1 MLLKNLVS
9 AAASSFRV
17 SSRKLFASAILFSG
31 LAFAAAAQAQT
42 ATTDAAHLAT
52 GVASRLTSPIV
63 EGSRVTLQG
72 AVNPLAN
79 KANDRGALPD
89 GTKLE
94 RMQIVLKRSDEQE
107 SSLKRLLNDM
117 HSAGSPSYH
126 KWLTPE
132 QFGKQFGP
140 SDDDVA
146 KLESWLQ
153 SKGFTITSLT
163 PGRQVLEIAGTAG
176 QLKSTFHTE
185 MHQYSVQGVTRYA
198 NANAPDV
205 PTALTP
211 VFGGFVSLN
220 NFRFKSHAKVMGKA
234 QMNATTH
241 EAKAEWTIADGS
253 GSDLVFAPGD
263 FAVQYDLNPVYA
275 AGTKGDGQTIAIV
288 NESNINVALVNN
300 YRTLFGLPANPPQVI
315 IDGSDPGVDGINSPF
330 GPNGAS
336 DEAYL
341 DVEIAGSVAPNAQID
356 LVIANDTAVDS
367 GLTLAMEHAVY
378 TNVAPI
384 VSLSFGDCEA
394 IEGSFNTFLSG
405 LWEQAAAQGQ
415 TVLVST
421 GDSGSAG
428 CDHDT
433 DFAVNGQ
440 AVSGFAS
447 TPYNVAVG
455 GTDFYYSDY
464 ASGGASVGNYWNLT
478 QSNNT
483 PTVSL
488 KTPAPEQPWN
498 NSQYGLDLASFIP
511 YGYSSINAGSGG
523 PSSCAFGTGTSSDGG
538 WATCTGGYPKPS
550 WQTGSGDSVRDI
562 PDVSL
567 FAANG
572 LNASYYP
579 ICAEDADC
587 QPVASD
593 QQVQITGIGGTSAS
607 TPAFAGIMAL
617 VNEKYGRQGQAD
629 YVLYPLAAQFPNSFH
644 DIAVGNNTVPCNT
657 TTVYTTD
664 SNGNVTGTYA
674 PKQCIAVSSPAT
686 VTDSTYGQT
695 VEGEISVDGTN
706 PAYNAAT
713 GYDFATGIG
722 TIDANNLITNWGK
735 ITLAPTSTTLTP
747 SVTSFTHGTAVTM
760 SGSVTGTSTPT
771 GDVALVTTSTEPN
784 NQGEDFFTLS
794 KGTYSQSVNFLPGGS
809 YNIYGYYSGDGVNG
823 PSSSTPVAITVTPE
837 SSSTVLSVYNSLN
850 YPPTS
855 LSSGGT
861 VQYGAP
867 TILNAVPGPTT
878 ASNLTTY
885 PTGSVIF
892 LDGSSA
898 INTAVVTAN
907 GYAQYNG
914 PFAVGSHSITAKYSG
929 DGSYG
934 PSTSSSATFTVT
946 QNKPT
951 ILVTAPNE
959 YNQTDPNGNVYVANG
974 QVTYLLVQVENSA
987 STNGLAAAPTGTVT
1001 MTGAPSGSTT
1011 SATLV
1016 AGVDPYNQSPQGT
1029 AILTIPASASGV
1041 YQPIFNYVGTGTNG
1055 DANYTAASTQYGFD
1069 FVAPAGSLTTTTAA
1083 TASAASTSPT
1093 SLVTVTVNVSASG
1106 SAPTGTVYLVASE
1119 YVVGSANLT
1128 STSSTNST
1136 ATVTFN
1142 SATLYQ
1148 GTNLITVQY
1157 IPTSNSAFKSSAATV
1172 MIANPL
1178 SDFAMVPVSTI
1189 LSVPATGTGAGI
1201 QTDVINLTSTNGF
1214 AGAVSLSCSAS
1225 GGVLCSFGSASATL
1239 TSGGSASATLLID
1252 TGSVTAPGSYNVV
1265 VTGKNAAGTVIHT
1278 LGLTAITT
1286 QTAPIPRFTLTATG
1300 VTIAAPGASAN
1311 STVTVTPSNGFT
1323 GTVALTCTI
1332 SGVASAPTTS
1342 VNPTCAAASANV
1354 TGTSTVTTTI
1364 TINTDA
1370 STTPGTYTAAVNGAS
1385 GSIEAIAPFSL
1396 VVGTPA
1402 APSFTLAGTNVT
1414 IASQGTTGTSTI
1426 TVTPANAFT
1435 GTVALTCSV
1444 TSGPSGAL
1452 TADNPTC
1459 SAASASITGTSAA
1472 TATLTIN
1479 TTAQTAKLE
1488 LPAFKPNGKGIFTAG
1503 GGVVLGAL
1511 LLFGVPFTRRR
1522 REQIKSLRALR
1533 MLSLAFLFALAAGA
1547 VIGCGSGSSGS
1558 GTPPPSGGTT
1568 PGAYTLTVTGTTGST
1583 TANTTITVTVN

>member
-1 MLLKNLVS
+1 MLPKNLLPAAVS
-9 AAASSFRV
+9 SLRASSL
-17 SSRKLFASAILFSG
+17 KLAASAILFCG
-31 LAFAAAAQAQT
+31 LAMAAPMQAQT
-42 ATTDAAHLAT
+42 ATQSANAR
-52 GVASRLTSPIV
+52 VASRLTAPIV
-63 EGSRVTLQG
+63 ESSRVTLQG
-72 AVNPLAN
+72 AVHPLAN
-79 KANDRGALPD
+79 KANDRGLLPD

-107 SSLKRLLNDM
+107 SALKRMLNDL
-117 HSAGSPSYH
+117 HSAGSASYH

-146 KLESWLQ
+146 KLTSWLQ
-153 SKGFTITSLT
+153 SKGFTITGLT
-163 PGRQVLEIAGTAG
+163 PGHQVLEISGTAG
-176 QLKSTFHTE
+176 QLKNTFHAE

-205 PTALTP
+205 PAALTP

-220 NFRFKSHAKVMGKA
+220 NFRFHSHAKVMGKA

-241 EAKAEWTIADGS
+241 ESKAEWTIADGS

-275 AGTKGDGQTIAIV
+275 AGTKGNGQTIAIV

-315 IDGSDPGVDGINSPF
+315 IDGSDPGVDGINSPY

-336 DEAYL
+336 GEAYL
-341 DVEIAGSVAPNAQID
+341 DVEVAGSVAPNAQID

-367 GLTLAMEHAVY
+367 GLTLAIEHAVY
-378 TNVAPI
+378 TNIAPI
-384 VSLSFGDCEA
+384 VSLSFGNCEA
-394 IEGSFNTFLSG
+394 IEGSFNTFISS

-415 TVLVST
+415 TVMVST
-421 GDSGSAG
+421 GDNGSAG
-428 CDHDT
+428 CDFNT

-440 AVSGFAS
+440 AISGFAS

-464 ASGGASVGNYWNLT
+464 ASGGASAGNYWNLT
-478 QSNNT
+478 QSNST

-498 NSQYGLDLASFIP
+498 NSQYGLDLGSFIP
-511 YGYSSINAGSGG
+511 YGYSSIDAGSGG
-523 PSSCAFGTGTSSDGG
+523 PSTLGF
-538 WATCTGGYPKPS
+538 ATTVNGNTTYGPYPKPS

-579 ICAEDADC
+579 ICAADADC
-587 QPVASD
+587 QPVASG

-629 YVLYPLAAQFPNSFH
+629 YVLYALAAQFPNSFH
-644 DIAVGNNTVPCNT
+644 DITVGTNTVPCNT
-657 TTVYTTD
+657 TTVYATD

-674 PKQCIAVSSPAT
+674 PKQCMAVSSPVT

-695 VEGEISVDGTN
+695 TEGEISVNGTTA
-706 PAYNAAT
+706 AYNAGT
-713 GYDFATGIG
+713 GYDLATGIG
-722 TIDANNLITNWGK
+722 TVDANNLITNWGK
-735 ITLAPTSTTLTP
+735 ITLASTTTTLTP

-760 SGSVTGTSTPT
+760 TGSVTGTSTPT
-771 GDVALVTTSTEPN
+771 GNVALVTTSTEPN

-794 KGTYSQSVNFLPGGS
+794 NGTYSQSVNYLPGGS
-809 YNIYGYYSGDGVNG
+809 YSIYGYYSGDGVNG

-837 SSSTVLSVYNSLN
+837 NSATALNVYNTEN

-855 LSSGGT
+855 LASGGT

-878 ASNLTTY
+878 ASNLTTAA
-885 PTGSVIF
+885 TGSVIF
-892 LDGSSA
+892 LDGSTA
-898 INTAVVTAN
+898 INTAVVTAS

-934 PSTSSSATFTVT
+934 PSTSSATTFTVAKNSPDIFVT
-946 QNKPT
+946 YTNQDQNSNP
-951 ILVTAPNE
+951 V
-959 YNQTDPNGNVYVANG
+959 NG
-974 QVTYLLVQVENSA
+974 QVTYLAVQVENSA
-987 STNGLAAAPTGTVT
+987 SSNGLALAPTGTISVA
-1001 MTGAPSGSTT
+1001 GAPSGTT
-1011 SATLV
+1011 GTATLV
-1016 AGVDPYNQSPQGT
+1016 AGVDPYNSAPQGT
-1029 AILTIPASASGV
+1029 AYFAVPATASG
-1041 YQPIFNYVGTGTNG
+1041 
-1055 DANYTAASTQYGFD
+1055 NYTLTFSYAGDTNYSAVSTKPATYTFD
-1069 FVAPAGSLTTTTAA
+1069 TGGGTSATTTTA
-1083 TASAASTSPT
+1083 TASASATSPT
-1093 SLVTVTVNVSASG
+1093 SLVTVTATVTSAG
-1106 SAPTGTVYLVASE
+1106 STRPAGTVYLVASE
-1119 YVVGSANLT
+1119 YVIASGNLPTGSG
-1128 STSSTNST
+1128 NS
-1136 ATVTFN
+1136 ASLTFN
-1142 SATLYQ
+1142 FDSASLFQ
-1148 GTNLITVQY
+1148 GTNQITVQY
-1157 IPTSNSAFKSSAATV
+1157 IPSSSSFGSSATV
-1172 MIANPL
+1172 VTIANPL

-1189 LSVPATGTGAGI
+1189 LSVPATGTGAGF
-1201 QTDVINLTSTNGF
+1201 QTDVINLTSINGF

-1225 GGVLCSFGSASATL
+1225 GGVLCSFSSASATL
-1239 TSGGSASATLLID
+1239 ASGGSASTTLLVD
-1252 TGSVTAPGSYNVV
+1252 TGTVTTPGSYNVI

-1286 QTAPIPRFTLTATG
+1286 QTAPIPRITLTATG
-1300 VTIAAPGASAN
+1300 VTIIAPGGSAN
-1311 STVTVTPSNGFT
+1311 STVTVTPVNNFT

-1332 SGVASAPTTS
+1332 SGVSGPSNAIY
-1342 VNPTCAAASANV
+1342 PTCAATSASV

-1370 STTPGTYTAAVNGAS
+1370 STPSGSYTAFVNGTS
-1385 GSIEAIAPFSL
+1385 GSVQSIAPFAL
-1396 VVGTPA
+1396 TVGTPA
-1402 APSFTLAGTNVT
+1402 APSFTLVGTNVT
-1414 IASQGTTGTSTI
+1414 IASQGATGTSTI

-1435 GTVALTCSV
+1435 GTVNLTCSV

-1459 SAASASITGTSAA
+1459 SAASASVTGTTAA

-1479 TTAQTAKLE
+1479 TTAQTAKLD
-1488 LPAFKPNGKGIFTAG
+1488 LPAFKPTGKSIFTAG
-1503 GGVVLGAL
+1503 GGVALGAMI
-1511 LLFGVPFTRRR
+1511 LFGVPFTRRR
-1522 REQIKSLRALR
+1522 KQQIKSLRALR
-1533 MLSLAFLFALAAGA
+1533 MLSLAFLFVLAAGA
-1547 VIGCGSGSSGS
+1547 VIGCGSGSSG
-1558 GTPPPSGGTT
+1558 TPPPSGGTT
-1568 PGAYTLTVTGTTGST
+1568 TGTYTLTVTGTSGST
-1583 TANTTITVTVN
+1583 TATTTITVTVN